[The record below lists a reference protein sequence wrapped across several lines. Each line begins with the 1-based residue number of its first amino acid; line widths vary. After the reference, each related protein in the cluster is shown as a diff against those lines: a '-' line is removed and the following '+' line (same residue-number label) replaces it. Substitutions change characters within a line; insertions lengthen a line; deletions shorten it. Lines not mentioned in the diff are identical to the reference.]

1 MCMFGSICLFYWNK
15 VSTVRK
21 GKIRGLNGCIFFY
34 GVFNFHKRHALC
46 EWFCFHVLIVIF
58 FCSRSLDSNVRWSCG
73 GREVLWVACCH
84 DLWCLYPCFVGFL
97 QIRAGCLWLQHGFH
111 TRRGWVESWWFD
123 SQHVG
128 YLWLQ
133 YGSPHLQR
141 LGGVMVVPR
150 QHNSAV
156 DQLQDPRENYDAIEV
171 KQFVIWAII
180 VSVSDHDTN
189 VDGVGRTIQKPPLL
203 QK

>member
-58 FCSRSLDSNVRWSCG
+58 FCSRSLDSNVRLSCD

-111 TRRGWVESWWFD
+111 IRRGWVESWWFHGQHGSHTRRGCVESWWFD
-123 SQHVG
+123 SQHVD

-133 YGSPHLQR
+133 YGSHTCR
-141 LGGVMVVPR
+141 GWVESWWF
-150 QHNSAV
+150 HASII
-156 DQLQDPRENYDAIEV
+156 QLWI
-171 KQFVIWAII
+171 
-180 VSVSDHDTN
+180 SC
-189 VDGVGRTIQKPPLL
+189 RTPEKTTMLL
-203 QK
+203 K